1 MIEIVPVRST
11 MWAGIEK
18 MQFMLCVVL
27 ACGTHNMCEAYVGV
41 VACDLVVRDIRFNM
55 YSTYNLT

>member
-1 MIEIVPVRST
+1 

-18 MQFMLCVVL
+18 MQFMLCEVL
-27 ACGTHNMCEAYVGV
+27 ASGTHNMCEAYVGV